1 MKELEEI
8 VNDLKH
14 CLAEKEE
21 EITSNPNVSSYAVSA
36 LQNRQLEVALF
47 EKSTREV
54 TSDPTQKANI
64 ITNFTIGAKELKA
77 AINSI

>member
-8 VNDLKH
+8 VSDLKQ
-14 CLAEKEE
+14 CLDEKEK
-21 EITSNPNVSSYAVSA
+21 EITSNSKVSSHIFSA
-36 LQNRQLEVALF
+36 LQNRKLEVALF

-54 TSDPTQKANI
+54 TSDPTQKGNI
-64 ITNFTIGAKELKA
+64 IANFKNGAKELRT

>member
-8 VNDLKH
+8 VKGLKQ
-14 CLAEKEE
+14 CLAEKEK
-21 EITSNPNVSSYAVSA
+21 EITSDPKVSSHVISA
-36 LQNRQLEVALF
+36 LQNRKIEVALF

-54 TSDPTQKANI
+54 TTDPTQKVNI
-64 ITNFTIGAKELKA
+64 IENFTSGAKELKT